1 MEENMNTAM
10 EFVESEAT
18 GGMSTSDM
26 LKVGGIAAGGALLI
40 GAAINVGIKLWK
52 TYKKG
57 KEAQAREAEY
67 EYENAD

>member
-1 MEENMNTAM
+1 MEENMNFATDI
-10 EFVESEAT
+10 VESEIS
-18 GGMSTSDM
+18 GGMSTNDI

-40 GAAINVGIKLWK
+40 GAAINFGIKLYK

-67 EYENAD
+67 EEVE